1 MSRSAVAKS
10 VLIALL
16 GTTPL
21 GPLALAAEPA
31 ATAQRIDVPAGDLI
45 TALETL
51 AKQADV
57 DLVYQDAQV
66 KGLATRGVQGNLSPR
81 DAVLKLIEGTP
92 LQLRTDPDTGA
103 ILITP
108 RAASGATSATDAA
121 NDQVEEIIV
130 TATKRTER
138 LVDVPLSVQAIGGRQ
153 LERIGAVNFA
163 DYART
168 VAGISFQ
175 DSGAGRSQIFVR
187 GVSTGGDV
195 DTGKESTVAVYID
208 ETPVTE
214 GSSQPDLKLYD
225 IDRVEVLR
233 GPQGTLYGSGSMGG
247 TLRLITKQPRFE
259 RVEGYVQGKGSLVH
273 EGGAGG
279 SVDAMINVP
288 LTNNLALRVVGYGIR
303 EDGFLDNGFS
313 GAEDIN
319 DEDTWG
325 LRAALR
331 YKPTD
336 ALDVTLTGYH
346 QQTDIG
352 AYYQVTDHY
361 PRLVIDQSAK
371 EDFDDKFSIGN
382 LRVEYDL
389 GPAQLTSSTSYFDRH
404 RAFGNDID
412 WFTELVAGIPRANS
426 PLYYDVTAFSEELRM
441 TSTGSSAFKWLV
453 GLFYLDR
460 DEDSGQSINPAGV
473 PVPSDPNANVFYSRT
488 LASTQQLAGFLELGY
503 ELFAGFTVTGG
514 VRVSK
519 IDRDL
524 TAIKA
529 GVLIGAYSS
538 LSGDADETPVTP
550 KINVSYRLRDGAL
563 LYAQASQGFRVG
575 GVNPGLPNCGTC
587 AVSLGTTFDSDSL
600 WNYELGAK
608 FELFDRAL
616 RLNAAAF
623 YIDWTDIQLNV
634 SREDGFN
641 GFLNAGDARSR
652 GGELEVSLSA
662 GAGIELGGQLT
673 YTDAELTRVRPGVT
687 GVGTPGSRVPEVP
700 EWSRSGYIEWVRP
713 VLGDAEFRIRGDVQ
727 YVGERKNSF
736 SGERPMASYTLYNLS
751 LGLDIGNYTASLF
764 GKNLSD
770 ERAQLRR
777 QFYAGLHDGVPIEF
791 DRYTINI
798 PRTIGVALMRR
809 F

>member
-1 MSRSAVAKS
+1 M
-10 VLIALL
+10 ALL
-16 GTTPL
+16 GAISSAP
-21 GPLALAAEPA
+21 AVLAAESTA
-31 ATAQRIDVPAGDLI
+31 NAQRIDVPAGDLI

-51 AKQADV
+51 ARQADV
-57 DLVYQDAQV
+57 DLVYQDAQL
-66 KGLATRGVQGNLSPR
+66 KGYATRGVQGNLSPR
-81 DAVLKLIEGTP
+81 DAVLKLLEGTP

-103 ILITP
+103 ILITRP
-108 RAASGATSATDAA
+108 TTGGRTSSTDTVG
-121 NDQVEEIIV
+121 NNVEEIIV
-130 TATKRTER
+130 TATKRAER
-138 LVDVPLSVQAIGGRQ
+138 LADVPLSVQAVGGRQ
-153 LERIGAVNFA
+153 LERIGAVNFS

-168 VAGISFQ
+168 IAGISFQ

-225 IDRVEVLR
+225 IERVEVLR
-233 GPQGTLYGSGSMGG
+233 GPQGTLYGSGSLGG
-247 TLRLITKQPRFE
+247 TLRLITRQPNFDA
-259 RVEGYVQGKGSLVH
+259 VEGYVQGKGTLIH

-288 LTNNLALRVVGYGIR
+288 LSDKLALRVVGYGIH
-303 EDGFLDNGFS
+303 EAGFLDNGFS
-313 GAEDIN
+313 GAKDIN

-325 LRAALR
+325 MRAALR
-331 YKPTD
+331 FRPTD

-346 QQTDIG
+346 QRTDIG

-361 PRLVIDQSAK
+361 PRLVIDQSAQ
-371 EDFDDKFSIGN
+371 EPFDDEFSIGN

-389 GPAQLTSSTSYFDRH
+389 GGAHLTSSTSYFDRH

-412 WFTELVAGIPRANS
+412 WFTEMLLGIPRASS
-426 PLYYDVTAFSEELRM
+426 PLYYDVSAFSEELRL
-441 TSTGSSAFKWLV
+441 TSTSEGPLRWLV

-460 DEDSGQSINPAGV
+460 DEDAGQSINPVGV
-473 PVPSDPNANVFYSRT
+473 PMPADPNANVFYSRT
-488 LASTQQLAGFLELGY
+488 LSSTRQLAGFLELGY
-503 ELFAGFTVTGG
+503 ELFDGFTVTGG

-519 IDRDL
+519 IDSDL

-529 GVLIGAYSS
+529 GALIGAYSS

-550 KINVSYRLRDGAL
+550 KLNVSYRLRDGAL
-563 LYAQASQGFRVG
+563 LYAQASKGFRIG
-575 GVNPGLPNCGTC
+575 GVNPGLPACGTC
-587 AVSLGTTFDSDSL
+587 VVQLGTTFDSDSL

-608 FELFDRAL
+608 LEMFDRAL

-623 YIDWTDIQLNV
+623 YIDWSEIQLNV

-652 GGELEVSLSA
+652 GGELEVSLA
-662 GAGIELGGQLT
+662 LGNGVEIGGQLT
-673 YTDAELTRVRPGVT
+673 YTDATLTRLKPGVT
-687 GVGTPGSRVPEVP
+687 GVGEPGSRVPEVP

-713 VLGDAEFRIRGDVQ
+713 VLGNAEFRIRGDVQ
-727 YVGERKNSF
+727 YVGERRNNF
-736 SGERPMASYTLYNLS
+736 AGTRPMDSYTLYNLS
-751 LGLDIGNYTASLF
+751 LGLEIGDYTASLF

-777 QFYAGLHDGVPIEF
+777 QYYAGVHDGTPVEF
-791 DRYTINI
+791 NRYTVNI
-798 PRTIGVALMRR
+798 PRTIGIALMRR